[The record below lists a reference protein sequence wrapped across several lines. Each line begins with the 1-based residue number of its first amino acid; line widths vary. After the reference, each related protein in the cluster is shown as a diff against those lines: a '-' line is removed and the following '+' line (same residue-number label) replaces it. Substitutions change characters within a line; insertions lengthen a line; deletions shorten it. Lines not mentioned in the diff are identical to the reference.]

1 MTWQK
6 PTAGLVIHLHLP
18 DQAKGDHMP
27 SIFPSASR
35 GRQRPTPVSASREF
49 VELASAIDPDI
60 PSDRAAEL
68 IANFR
73 AAVLIEAAE
82 ALSQRGYHLPADF
95 LLRTAKGGAV

>member
-1 MTWQK
+1 M
-6 PTAGLVIHLHLP
+6 
-18 DQAKGDHMP
+18 

-73 AAVLIEAAE
+73 AAVLNEAAE
-82 ALSQRGYHLPADF
+82 RSESLQTFNYDELRGIQRVTA
-95 LLRTAKGGAV
+95 LLRRLVKGGAA